1 MNNKVKIFTEND
13 YNSPDGM
20 MTSIW
25 GPALWHFYILLVL
38 IIRVNLQQK
47 IKNIIITSYCLLK
60 IFYLVNIV
68 GKIYLIIL
76 KKLNFL
82 KKCLKIDS
90 LFLNGCMP
98 YMKK

>member
-25 GPALWHFYILLVL
+25 GPALWHFLHTISFNYPCKPTTKDKEHYYNFVL
-38 IIRVNLQQK
+38 SL
-47 IKNIIITSYCLLK
+47 KNILPCKYCRENLPNNL
-60 IFYLVNIV
+60 
-68 GKIYLIIL
+68 
-76 KKLNFL
+76 L

-90 LFLNGCMP
+90 LFLNGCMS